1 MIAETTAL
9 SLPLTPSLSPFSCSL
24 LFLWVCYLWPALHKL
39 FSAIMANT
47 IQSVWSFPF
56 NLISRTISRTRHPPT
71 TPLSFSLPLI
81 MSVRITVEPCRLAG
95 PLVGGQ
101 TWSGGI
107 NPVCVALMWLVTQSV
122 VFVSWFTLT
131 LTTEPST
138 CHVNNLLPFY
148 LCYTS
153 IFLSVLILCAFEVIL
168 PFLLIV

>member
-9 SLPLTPSLSPFSCSL
+9 SLPPPLSPFSCSL

-56 NLISRTISRTRHPPT
+56 NLISRTVSRTRHPST
-71 TPLSFSLPLI
+71 TPLSFPFCLPLI
-81 MSVRITVEPCRLAG
+81 MSVRITVEPCLAG

-101 TWSGGI
+101 TWSWGI
-107 NPVCVALMWLVTQSV
+107 DPVHVALLWLVTQSV
-122 VFVSWFTLT
+122 VFVPWFTLT

-138 CHVNNLLPFY
+138 CHWIICSLFICAASLFFPVCFDFV
-148 LCYTS
+148 CIWS
-153 IFLSVLILCAFEVIL
+153 FLTFSF
-168 PFLLIV
+168 

>member
-71 TPLSFSLPLI
+71 TPLSFSFSLPLI
-81 MSVRITVEPCRLAG
+81 MSVRITVEPCRLVG

-122 VFVSWFTLT
+122 VFVSRFTLT

-138 CHVNNLLPFY
+138 CHVNNLLHFICAARLFFCLFWFCVHLKFSY
-148 LCYTS
+148 LS
-153 IFLSVLILCAFEVIL
+153 F
-168 PFLLIV
+168 